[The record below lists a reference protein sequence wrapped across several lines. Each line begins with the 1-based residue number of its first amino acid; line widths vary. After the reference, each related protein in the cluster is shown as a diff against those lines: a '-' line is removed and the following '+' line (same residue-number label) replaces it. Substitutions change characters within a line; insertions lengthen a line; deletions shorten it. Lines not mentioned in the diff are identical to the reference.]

1 MKFPCKQWCVLCLV
15 TQSCPTHRN
24 QMDCSLTGSSVH
36 EDSTD
41 KNTGMGCQALLQGIF
56 PTQGSTRSPTLQ
68 VNSLPAEPPGK
79 SKNTRVAAYP
89 FSRGSSW
96 PRNQTGVSC
105 IASGFFTNWA
115 ITKTRVPSIFRSTTP
130 SCGISTHQVTTAI
143 TKWGGQRGKVSVTT
157 QSAGEY
163 FYNKEIHML

>member
-105 IASGFFTNWA
+105 IAGGFFISWA
-115 ITKTRVPSIFRSTTP
+115 TREAHAPVGRPQKEVNTGFPQELTEWELHPRKRTLP
-130 SCGISTHQVTTAI
+130 PP
-143 TKWGGQRGKVSVTT
+143 GGERAPALDTSGAQGGR
-157 QSAGEY
+157 
-163 FYNKEIHML
+163 H